1 MADDAL
7 LTMSAVELGRRI
19 RALEL
24 SPVEFAEAALAR
36 AGELNPLLGA
46 FITVTGELALAGARA
61 AAQRAV
67 SGTLISPL
75 DGIPF
80 SLKDLEATAGIRTTY
95 GSRFTADFV
104 PDFDSV
110 TAARLRASGGTLLGK
125 TNTPQLGYKDACD
138 NLVAATGVNPWDRA
152 RTPGGSSGG
161 AAAAVAAGL
170 GPVAQGSDG
179 AGSIRIPS
187 SLCGVVGLKPSFGLV
202 PVVPSTDHWAGRVHN
217 GPIARTVAD
226 AALLLSVMAG
236 ADDADPL
243 SFGETG
249 TVLSGEP
256 ADVRGL
262 RVAWSAD
269 FGYGAVDPDVRRVCE
284 AAVGTLSALGAE
296 VENCDPAWP
305 DPADFHRTLYSV
317 GLATVLA
324 DRAAAHPEW
333 IEPTLHALI
342 ERGLSCSARELK
354 EAETARSALFDRAR
368 EFFGRFDI
376 LVSPTVPIT
385 AWPLTSGEGP
395 LEVAGH
401 CLAPNQRRSFFVY
414 PFNLTGQ
421 PALSLPC
428 GLDPSGLPVGLQIVG
443 RPRRDDLVLGV
454 GAALEEALGFRL
466 PLADPRTHATT
477 EEIA

>member
-1 MADDAL
+1 MKDEAL
-7 LTMSAVELGRRI
+7 LALSAVELGRRI
-19 RALEL
+19 RTLEL
-24 SPVEFAEAALAR
+24 SPVELTEAVLAR
-36 AGELNPLLGA
+36 IQQLNPVLGA
-46 FITVTGELALAGARA
+46 FITVTGELALAQANA
-61 AAQRAV
+61 AAGRAV
-67 SGTLISPL
+67 AGELIGPL

-80 SLKDLEATAGIRTTY
+80 SIKDLEATAGIRTTY

-110 TAARLRASGGTLLGK
+110 TAGRLRASGGPLLGK

-138 NLVAATGVNPWDRA
+138 NLVAVTGVNPWDTA

-202 PVVPSTDHWAGRVHN
+202 PVAPSTDHWAARVHN

-226 AALLLSVMAG
+226 VALLLGVLAG
-236 ADDADPL
+236 ADPADPL
-243 SFGETG
+243 SFGEPG
-249 TVLSGEP
+249 TVWPGAP

-269 FGYGAVDPDVRRVCE
+269 FGYGAVDQDVRRLCE
-284 AAVGTLSALGAE
+284 AAAARLSDLGAD
-296 VENCDPAWP
+296 VEPCDPTWP
-305 DPADFHRTLYSV
+305 DPGDFHRVLYSV
-317 GLATVLA
+317 GLATALA

-342 ERGLSCSARELK
+342 ERGLSYSARELK
-354 EAETARSALFDRAR
+354 QAEMARSAFFDRAR
-368 EFFGRFDI
+368 DFFGRFDT
-376 LVSPTVPIT
+376 LVSPTLPMT
-385 AWPLTSGEGP
+385 AWPLTDGEGP
-395 LEVAGH
+395 MEVAGH
-401 CLAPNQRRSFFVY
+401 SLAPNQRRSFFVY

-428 GLDPSGLPVGLQIVG
+428 GLDSSGLPVGVQVVG

-454 GAALEEALGFRL
+454 GAALEQALGLRL
-466 PLADPRTHATT
+466 PLADPRAAATA
-477 EEIA
+477 EVVA

>member
-1 MADDAL
+1 MNDEAL
-7 LTMSAVELGRRI
+7 LALSAVELGRRI
-19 RALEL
+19 RTREL
-24 SPVEFAEAALAR
+24 SPVELTEAVLAR
-36 AGELNPLLGA
+36 IEELNPVLGA
-46 FITVTGELALAGARA
+46 FVTVTSELALAQARA
-61 AAQRAV
+61 AAERAIA
-67 SGTLISPL
+67 GELIGPL

-80 SLKDLEATAGIRTTY
+80 SIKDLEATAGIRTTY
-95 GSRFTADFV
+95 GSRFTAEFV

-110 TAARLRASGGTLLGK
+110 TAGRLRASGGALLGK
-125 TNTPQLGYKDACD
+125 TNTPQLGYKDSCD
-138 NLVAATGVNPWDRA
+138 NLVAAAGVNPWDPA

-179 AGSIRIPS
+179 AGSIRTPS

-202 PVVPSTDHWAGRVHN
+202 PVAPSSDHWAARVHN

-226 AALLLSVMAG
+226 VALLLGVMAG
-236 ADDADPL
+236 ADAADPL

-249 TVLSGEP
+249 MVWSGAP

-269 FGYGAVDPDVRRVCE
+269 FGYGAVDPNVRARCE
-284 AAVGTLSALGAE
+284 AAVGKLSDLGAD
-296 VENCDPAWP
+296 VESCDPTWT

-317 GLATVLA
+317 GLATALA
-324 DRAAAHPEW
+324 DRAAEHPEW
-333 IEPTLHALI
+333 IEPTLDALI
-342 ERGLSCSARELK
+342 ERGLSCSARQLK
-354 EAETARSALFDRAR
+354 EAEMARSAFFDSAR

-376 LVSPTVPIT
+376 LVSPTLPLT
-385 AWPLTSGEGP
+385 AWPLTNGEGP

-401 CLAPNQRRSFFVY
+401 SLAPNQRRSFFVY

-428 GLDPSGLPVGLQIVG
+428 GLDPAGLPVGVQIVG
-443 RPRRDDLVLGV
+443 RQRRDDLVLGV
-454 GAALEEALGFRL
+454 SAALEEALDLGY
-466 PLADPRTHATT
+466 PLADPRARAT
-477 EEIA
+477 AGSVA